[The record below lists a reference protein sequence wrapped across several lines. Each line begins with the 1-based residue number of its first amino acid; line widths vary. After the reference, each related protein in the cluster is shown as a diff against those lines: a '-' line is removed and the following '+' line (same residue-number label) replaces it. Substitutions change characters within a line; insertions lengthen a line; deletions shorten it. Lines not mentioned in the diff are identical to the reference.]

1 MRRNQLVTAV
11 AGVLALAGGV
21 ALAMAVQAQE
31 QAPQPGSAVFG
42 PPGLDG
48 LAVERHA
55 GDMSWVRAGGFSIPD
70 QSTTTTVATTA
81 VEDAEVDH
89 YPVSSLPPSLPV
101 AIDIPA
107 IAVHSSLQSL
117 GLTEDG
123 EIEVPQPGPRYND
136 AGWYRYSST
145 PGSVGMGSLGSA
157 IIVGHIDSFEDGP
170 SVFFRLG
177 ALQPGDEVM
186 VTRSDGLVAVFRVDA
201 VRVYPK
207 DEFPITL
214 VYGPTPHP
222 TLRLITCGGVF
233 DDSSGS
239 YEDNIVVFAT
249 MIGAY

>member
-1 MRRNQLVTAV
+1 MRRNQLVTAA
-11 AGVLALAGGV
+11 AGVFALAGGV

-42 PPGLDG
+42 PPGLER
-48 LAVERHA
+48 LAAERHA

-101 AIDIPA
+101 TIDIPA
-107 IAVHSSLQSL
+107 IGVHSSLQSL
-117 GLTEDG
+117 GQTEDG
-123 EIEVPQPGPRYND
+123 ALEVPQRGPRYND
-136 AGWYRYSST
+136 AGWYKYSST
-145 PGSVGMGSLGSA
+145 PGSLGPA
-157 IIVGHIDSFEDGP
+157 VIVGHIDSVEDGP
-170 SVFFRLG
+170 SVFYRLG
-177 ALQPGDEVM
+177 LLQPGDEVM
-186 VTRSDGLVAVFRVDA
+186 VTRSDGLVAVFRVEA

-207 DEFPITL
+207 DEFPTTL
-214 VYGPTPHP
+214 VYGPTPHA

-239 YEDNIVVFAT
+239 YDDNIIVFAT